1 MLVDCFI
8 YFFLVRVVIIN
19 IVVIRISER
28 VGRDV
33 RIESKWYVVFEED
46 LVGVLSGERIGFEY

>member
-8 YFFLVRVVIIN
+8 YFFSVRVVIIN

-33 RIESKWYVVFEED
+33 RIESKWYVVFKED